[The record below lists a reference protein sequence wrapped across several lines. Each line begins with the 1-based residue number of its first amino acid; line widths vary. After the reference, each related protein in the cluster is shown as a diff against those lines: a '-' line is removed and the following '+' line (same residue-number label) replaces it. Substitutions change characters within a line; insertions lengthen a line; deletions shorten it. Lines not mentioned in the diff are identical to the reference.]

1 MIFPIVVS
9 GGGGGGR
16 GREVERGYN
25 NTEVQSKSAVIPT
38 LRNCN
43 YDV

>member
-9 GGGGGGR
+9 GGGGEGG
-16 GREVERGYN
+16 GEVGRGYN
-25 NTEVQSKSAVIPT
+25 NTEVQSKSGVIPT
-38 LRNCN
+38 QRNCN